1 LTAAAQPKAA
11 AATPTTSAPT
21 SEAEVRGAKP
31 TPATPIMATKEP
43 ATPASAVQLPAAE
56 PEFASAPA
64 SSAVP
69 PQATPEPAPVLT
81 PAAVSASKPTPKTEP
96 KTTEHTPT
104 RAASLT
110 PAQPAS
116 SHAGHHPT
124 RIAFT
129 SEGAAL
135 PEPAKGDLKQIA
147 SSLAKDP
154 ALRVQVMAYASGG
167 KDASKARRVSLSRA
181 LAVRSFLIDQ
191 GVGSTRID
199 VRALGN
205 TAESGPSDRVDLV
218 VLSR

>member
-1 LTAAAQPKAA
+1 
-11 AATPTTSAPT
+11 
-21 SEAEVRGAKP
+21 
-31 TPATPIMATKEP
+31 MATKEP
-43 ATPASAVQLPAAE
+43 AVPASAVQLPAAE
-56 PEFASAPA
+56 PKLASAPA
-64 SSAVP
+64 SSTVP

-81 PAAVSASKPTPKTEP
+81 PAAVSASKPAPKTEP
-96 KTTEHTPT
+96 KTTEQTPT
-104 RAASLT
+104 RTASLA
-110 PAQPAS
+110 PAQPAR

>member
-1 LTAAAQPKAA
+1 
-11 AATPTTSAPT
+11 
-21 SEAEVRGAKP
+21 
-31 TPATPIMATKEP
+31 MATQEP
-43 ATPASAVQLPAAE
+43 ATPASAVQPAVE
-56 PEFASAPA
+56 PELASTPA

-69 PQATPEPAPVLT
+69 PQATSEPAPVAT
-81 PAAVSASKPTPKTEP
+81 PAVVSTSKPAPRAEP
-96 KTTEHTPT
+96 KTTEQVPT
-104 RAASLT
+104 RTASLT
-110 PAQPAS
+110 PAPAQPANS
-116 SHAGHHPT
+116 TAGHQPT

-167 KDASKARRVSLSRA
+167 KDSSKARRLSLSRA

-205 TAESGPSDRVDLV
+205 NAESGPSDRVDLV